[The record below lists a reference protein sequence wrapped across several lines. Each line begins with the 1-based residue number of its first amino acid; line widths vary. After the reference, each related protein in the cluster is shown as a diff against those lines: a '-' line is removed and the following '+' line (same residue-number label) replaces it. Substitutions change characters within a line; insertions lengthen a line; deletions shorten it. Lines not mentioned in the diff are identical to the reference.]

1 MTFVTLS
8 VLLFNMKHILLF
20 TLLLLSFSCKSEK
33 KIDALLDETL
43 TKNMKSAKGFS
54 IEKLA
59 SGVTVI
65 TLNSP
70 WPNAE
75 KGFKYALIPKEK
87 ISTIT
92 LDKSF
97 YDAIVPVPVKKVIV
111 TSTTHIPVLETLGVE
126 HTLVGFPDT
135 KYISSEKT
143 RKLIDMGKVQE
154 LGVNGQLNT
163 EMVITLQP
171 DLVVGF
177 SMNSQNKAYETLQR
191 ANIPVV
197 YNGDWIEETPLGK
210 AEWIKFFAPFFGK
223 EKAAERYFSEIETAY
238 NQAKAL
244 AQKATKKPTVMS
256 GAIYKDVW
264 YLPGGNSWAATFIS
278 DANANYIYSDTKET
292 GSLSLSWESVLEK
305 GQHADFWISPSQF
318 TNYNKMLENSPH
330 YQQFDAFKNKKIYSF
345 AGAIGTTGGVL
356 YYELAPNRPDLVL
369 KDLIHIFHP
378 EMMPDYTPF
387 FFKPLK

>member
-1 MTFVTLS
+1 MKHLLIFTFV
-8 VLLFNMKHILLF
+8 
-20 TLLLLSFSCKSEK
+20 LLSLSCKSEK
-33 KIDALLDETL
+33 KIDVVVAETA
-43 TKNMKSAKGFS
+43 TKNIQFAKGFS

-59 SGVTVI
+59 TGI
-65 TLNSP
+65 TIIILNSP

-75 KGFKYALIPKEK
+75 KGLRYALVPREK
-87 ISTIT
+87 IRSIN
-92 LDKSF
+92 LDKSL
-97 YDAIVPVPVKKVIV
+97 YDAIVLVPVKKLIV
-111 TSTTHIPVLETLGVE
+111 TSTTHIPVLETLGIE

-143 RKLIDMGKVQE
+143 RKLIDTGKVQE

-163 EMVITLQP
+163 EMVIALKP

-177 SMNSQNKAYETLQR
+177 SMSSQNKAYETLQR

-223 EKAAERYFSEIETAY
+223 EQAAKILFSEIEIAY
-238 NQAKAL
+238 TQAKAL

-292 GSLSLSWESVLEK
+292 GSLSLSWESVLER

-318 TNYNKMLENSPH
+318 TNYDKMLENSPH
-330 YQQFDAFKNKKIYSF
+330 YQQFDAFRNKKVYSF
-345 AGAIGTTGGVL
+345 ASTTGATGGVL

-369 KDLIHIFHP
+369 KDLIYIFHP